1 MHVREAKEQ
10 QGGKEAGARRWVQT
24 AEAKRSEAGV
34 RVGGLLAAWL
44 ALQLMRTQRYHLAFL

>member
-1 MHVREAKEQ
+1 MSKAKEQ
-10 QGGKEAGARRWVQT
+10 QGGKEGARGMRHGG
-24 AEAKRSEAGV
+24 EARV

>member
-1 MHVREAKEQ
+1 MSEAKEQ
-10 QGGKEAGARRWVQT
+10 QGGKEGGKGARRG
-24 AEAKRSEAGV
+24 EERV

>member
-1 MHVREAKEQ
+1 MSEAKEQ
-10 QGGKEAGARRWVQT
+10 QGGKEAAARRWVQT
-24 AEAKRSEAGV
+24 AEARRSEAGV